1 MAHVK
6 IKGVIYYKVKKN
18 HPDLKYI
25 PEEERDK
32 MHEFC
37 DIYNIDTVC
46 FYGRDHIESY
56 IKRDLKLVAG
66 GGYDTDTIKNTKIVL
81 TWGVA

>member
-1 MAHVK
+1 MAHIT
-6 IKGVIYYKVKKN
+6 IKGIIKYKVKNN

-32 MHEFC
+32 VLVYS
-37 DIYNIDTVC
+37 DIYNIDTDC

-56 IKRDLKLVAG
+56 IKNDLKLVAG
-66 GGYDTDTIKNTKIVL
+66 GGYYTDTIKNVKITL
-81 TWGVA
+81 NYGAF

>member
-18 HPDLKYI
+18 HPDLQYI
-25 PEEERDK
+25 PEDERDK
-32 MHEFC
+32 TQEFC
-37 DIYNIDTVC
+37 DIYNIDTDC
-46 FYGRDHIESY
+46 FWGRDHIEDY

-66 GGYDTDTIKNTKIVL
+66 GGYGTDTIKNTKIVL
-81 TWGVA
+81 TWGV